1 MPLPQDYSYV
11 SSSDNTYIDGLY
23 TDYRRNPESV
33 DSSWRQFFKG
43 VEFALSQSQVLG
55 DASAVAS
62 SNLGKE
68 FKVYRL
74 IEAYR
79 ARGHLISVTNPIRE
93 RKNRFPH
100 LDLEDF
106 ALTNADLEETFAIGE
121 SVGKTNAKLKDIIA
135 HLRAI
140 YCGTIGAEFM
150 HINDVEVLQWFQ
162 TKFES
167 TAKDRNFSIEK
178 KKRILS
184 KLNEAVAFENFL
196 HTKYVGQKRFSL
208 EGGENTIPALD
219 AIINVSASL
228 GVEEVVIGMAHRG
241 RLNILANIM
250 GKTYEYIFNEFEG
263 QATPD
268 LTMGDGDVKYHMGYS
283 SHISTPGGQK
293 VYLKLMP
300 NPSHLEAVSAVVLG
314 YSRAQGDT
322 LYKENSNKILPI
334 IIHGDAAV
342 AGQGICYETVQMSGL
357 KGYNVGGAIHFVI
370 NNQIGFTTDF
380 DDARS
385 SIYSTSVARV
395 LDTPILHV
403 NGDDAEAVVY
413 AVELASEFRA
423 KFQKDIFIDMVC
435 YRKHGHNESDEPRFT
450 QPSFYNLISKHA
462 NPREVYKDKLIEGK
476 QIEAQLAVQMEE
488 QFKNILQDR
497 FNMVKQKP
505 LPYLYQKP
513 EEQWEAFRRSSPK
526 DFDYSPKTA
535 VSKDVL
541 EKNLK
546 ALTTLPANFKPIQK
560 IEKLLEERQKRWAD
574 DNFDWA
580 MGELM
585 AYGSLLQE
593 GISVRMSGQDCIR
606 GTFSHRHAG
615 VVDEINNTRHLF
627 LNKVSDNQ
635 GEYRIY
641 NSLLSEYAVLGFEYG
656 YSLGS
661 PSSLNI
667 WEAQFGDFANG
678 AQTIIDQ
685 FIASGESKW
694 QRQTG
699 IVMMLPHGYEG
710 QGPEHSNARPE
721 RFLQLAA
728 EWNMVVANLTTP
740 ANIFHILRRQVKW
753 DFRKPLIIFTP
764 KSLLRHPECVSK
776 LKDFTESGFQEI
788 IDDPSVNAKDVK
800 RLLMCTGKIY
810 YDLKAKQQKD
820 KRKDVAIVRLEQIYP
835 MPEEQSWKLLE
846 KYKGA
851 EKVWV
856 QEEPKNMGAFTF
868 LRRYVQFDDFKLLAR
883 KSSAS
888 PATGYASVHAAEQS
902 KIVNGAFAEKIES
915 V

>member
-1 MPLPQDYSYV
+1 
-11 SSSDNTYIDGLY
+11 
-23 TDYRRNPESV
+23 
-33 DSSWRQFFKG
+33 
-43 VEFALSQSQVLG
+43 
-55 DASAVAS
+55 
-62 SNLGKE
+62 
-68 FKVYRL
+68 
-74 IEAYR
+74 
-79 ARGHLISVTNPIRE
+79 
-93 RKNRFPH
+93 
-100 LDLEDF
+100 
-106 ALTNADLEETFAIGE
+106 
-121 SVGKTNAKLKDIIA
+121 
-135 HLRAI
+135 
-140 YCGTIGAEFM
+140 
-150 HINDVEVLQWFQ
+150 
-162 TKFES
+162 
-167 TAKDRNFSIEK
+167 
-178 KKRILS
+178 
-184 KLNEAVAFENFL
+184 
-196 HTKYVGQKRFSL
+196 
-208 EGGENTIPALD
+208 
-219 AIINVSASL
+219 
-228 GVEEVVIGMAHRG
+228 MAHRG

-888 PATGYASVHAAEQS
+888 PATGYASVHAAEQA

>member
-121 SVGKTNAKLKDIIA
+121 AVGKTNAKLKDIIA

-162 TKFES
+162 NKFES

-627 LNKVSDNQ
+627 LNKVSENQ

-888 PATGYASVHAAEQS
+888 PATGYASVHAAEQA